1 MRKKLYICTGVVFV
15 VLGFLGVFLPLLP
28 TTPFLLVALF
38 CFSRSSDQA
47 KQWLTGNK
55 LLGPYV
61 RAYAD
66 SQGMGRRVK
75 IRTLVLLWVVCIGS
89 AVFATELLW
98 VRLVLLVVVVGVT
111 VHIVM
116 MKGVAN
122 PKKTVKDSQI
132 NTTKG
137 SQNNINN

>member
-1 MRKKLYICTGVVFV
+1 MRKKLYICIGVVFV
-15 VLGFLGVFLPLLP
+15 VLGFMGVFLPLLP

-38 CFSRSSDQA
+38 CFSRSSDVA
-47 KQWLTGNK
+47 KQWLTDNK
-55 LLGPYV
+55 LLGAYV

-75 IRTLVLLWVVCIGS
+75 IRTLVLLWVVCISS
-89 AVFATELLW
+89 AIFATDLLW

-116 MKGVAN
+116 MKGAVN
-122 PKKTVKDSQI
+122 QSKKS
-132 NTTKG
+132 NTEKG
-137 SQNNINN
+137 SQTNINN